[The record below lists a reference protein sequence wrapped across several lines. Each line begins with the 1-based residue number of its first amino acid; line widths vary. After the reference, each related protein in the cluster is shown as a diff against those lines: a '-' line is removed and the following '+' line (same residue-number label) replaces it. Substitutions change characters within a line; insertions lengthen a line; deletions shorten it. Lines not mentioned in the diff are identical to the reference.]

1 MTAQSDR
8 EKSTVILGTAGHIDH
23 GKTTLVKAVTGIDCD
38 RLKEEKARGITIELG
53 FASLELPSGR
63 MVGVVDVPGHERFV
77 KNMVAGA
84 VGMDLV
90 ALVIA
95 ADEGVMP
102 QTREHMEICQ
112 LLGVRNGLIVLT
124 KRDMV
129 DEEWLELVQ
138 DDVRQFVQ
146 DTFLED
152 APMVPVSST
161 TGEGLDTLL
170 ETLDSLVVD
179 IEPRAPVGPYRLPV
193 DRVFS
198 IKGFGTVVTGT
209 TLSGQVAL
217 GQDVMVYPRGLETR
231 VRGIQT
237 HGADSSE
244 AHPGMRTALNLQGLG
259 TSDIERGDCIAT
271 AGSLRPSYL
280 VDLEFLYLS
289 SAEKPLKYRAPIR
302 FHAGTAEVIGRVLM
316 PGDEIEPGT
325 RTCIQVQLE
334 EPVAVLPG
342 DHYVLRSYSP
352 VRTIGGGRILNP
364 LPRKRKRTRPAM
376 WEELELLAKGEPHE
390 LVELHIR
397 KAGLRGL
404 TPVEISIRSGMYG
417 KALVKQLDR
426 LSGSKKIIRLEG
438 EDRIIHISV
447 FDEFCDDALEFL
459 ENYHRENPL
468 VAGISKEEFRSRIFP
483 VSLQARA
490 AAQITTQKIFNRLL
504 TYLVR
509 QEKIIQEQDEVRL
522 ATHKV
527 ALGEREAEIRGSIE
541 EIYRK
546 AGLATPSREE
556 VLRMAAHA
564 DEMEAA
570 GEIFDLMVR
579 DGALVRLKD
588 RLFYH
593 PDILSDIQNRVL
605 DFFKS
610 REELGIDD
618 FRKLSG
624 GISRKYMIP
633 ILEYLDNQRITLRVG
648 EKRKLRGGG

>member
-1 MTAQSDR
+1 MTAQSDK

-23 GKTTLVKAVTGIDCD
+23 GKTTLVKALTGTDCD

-112 LLGVRNGLIVLT
+112 LLGVRKGLIVLT
-124 KRDMV
+124 KSDMV

-138 DDVRQFVQ
+138 DDVREFVQ
-146 DTFLED
+146 NTFLEE

-161 TGEGLDTLL
+161 TGQGLDELL
-170 ETLDSLVVD
+170 KIMDALVVD

-209 TLSGQVAL
+209 TLSGQVSL
-217 GQDVMVYPRGLETR
+217 GQDVMIYPRGLEAR

-237 HGADSSE
+237 HGADSTE

-259 TSDIERGDCIAT
+259 TSDIRRGDCVAT
-271 AGSLRPSYL
+271 SGSLRASYL
-280 VDLEFLYLS
+280 IDLEFFYLS

-302 FHAGTAEVIGRVLM
+302 FHAGTAEIMGRVLM
-316 PGDEIEPGT
+316 AGDEIEPGKT
-325 RTCIQVQLE
+325 SYIQVQLE

-342 DHYVLRSYSP
+342 DHYVIRSYSP
-352 VRTIGGGRILNP
+352 IRTIGGGRILNP
-364 LPRKRKRTRPAM
+364 LPRKRKRTKPEM
-376 WEELELLAKGEPHE
+376 WEELKLLARGEPHE

-417 KALVKQLDR
+417 KALVKLMDR

-447 FDEFCDDALEFL
+447 FEELCLNAVRFL
-459 ENYHRENPL
+459 ENYHKDNPL
-468 VAGISKEEFRSRIFP
+468 VSGVSKEEFRSRIFP
-483 VSLQARA
+483 AALQARA
-490 AAQITTQKIFNRLL
+490 ATQTATQKIFNRLL
-504 TYLVR
+504 THLVK
-509 QEKIIQEQDEVRL
+509 EGKIIQEQDEVRL
-522 ATHKV
+522 STHKV
-527 ALGEREAEIRGSIE
+527 ALGEREAEIRTTIE

-556 VLRMAAHA
+556 ALKKAAHP

-570 GEIFDLMVR
+570 GEIFDLLVR

-588 RLFYH
+588 KLFYH
-593 PDILSDIQNRVL
+593 PSALEDIRNRVL
-605 DFFKS
+605 KFFEKN
-610 REELGIDD
+610 EELGIDD

-624 GISRKYMIP
+624 GVSRKYMIP
-633 ILEYLDNQRITLRVG
+633 LLEYLDSQRITLRVG
-648 EKRKLRGGG
+648 EKRKLRGGK